1 VNVTLDDLRN
11 EYAAETVGPLL
22 LDLLDRVVRATAP
35 QYPAQE
41 YSDATVWNHE
51 AFEDAR
57 NDWVERRL
65 LGRGDLG
72 KMLAQ
77 AATVARLRAALTTSF
92 RQFLANRRT
101 MSSAA
106 RLYKRSHDMLRAK
119 SDTFSPVGVSSR
131 SGEQLWTLASAPRDE
146 RARHELPALVS
157 FARELSDDDLGVVR
171 YADETLKS
179 SPILRAP
186 ALERFL
192 VHLLE
197 RVGGALDTATIA
209 QVMRIRFELWELE
222 LVELEDAFTA
232 AEPPAVA
239 TVPVDVAARSVFL
252 RLTPETAR
260 RLVAVDDAGG
270 DFELAARTADCPP
283 SELID
288 AVSETA
294 AMIAAMAADGDEA
307 HEIYARLKELLRGG

>member
-1 VNVTLDDLRN
+1 MNVTLDDLRN
-11 EYAAETVGPLL
+11 EYAADTVGPLL

-41 YSDATVWNHE
+41 YSDASVWNRE

-65 LGRGDLG
+65 LGRGDLA
-72 KMLAQ
+72 KMLTQ
-77 AATVARLRAALTTSF
+77 TTTVARLRAALTTSF
-92 RQFLANRRT
+92 RQFLVNRRP

-119 SDTFSPVGVSSR
+119 RDFFPVGASSR

-146 RARHELPALVS
+146 RARHELPALVG

-197 RVGGALDTATIA
+197 RAGGALDTATIA

-222 LVELEDAFTA
+222 PVELEDAFTA
-232 AEPPAVA
+232 DEPPTVA
-239 TVPVDVAARSVFL
+239 TVPVDIAARSVFL
-252 RLTPETAR
+252 RLTPELAR
-260 RLVAVDDAGG
+260 RLIAVDDAGG
-270 DFELAARTADCPP
+270 DFELAARIADCPS

-288 AVSETA
+288 AVSEAA
-294 AMIAAMAADGDEA
+294 AMIAAVAADGDEA